1 MKELRHL
8 NKYFFKYRRNLI
20 IGSIITIIARLFLLY
35 TPRYVKKIF
44 VAIEQY
50 YDKSI
55 TEDVFRADL
64 LEAILYIIGAAL
76 IASVLTFFMRQTIIN
91 VSRYIEFDL
100 KNEIYAQYQKLSLN
114 FYKKNRTGDLMNRIT
129 EDVSR
134 VRMYGGPALMYS
146 INTVALIVIVVI
158 YMINAS
164 PKLTFYTIVPLPI
177 LSIII
182 YKLSKEIHKRSTIVQ
197 EYLSKLSTFT
207 QESFSGISVIK
218 AYGIEPQTSVNFK
231 SLAAE
236 SKEKQINL
244 TKVQAWFFPMMILL
258 IGTSNL
264 LVIYFGGMQYINGEI
279 ESIGTIA
286 EFIIYVNMLTWP
298 VATIGWVTSIVQQ
311 AEASQ
316 KRINEFLKI
325 EPEIKNIVNN
335 HTEITGDI
343 VFKDVS
349 FTYDDTNIQ
358 ALKNISFQIKE
369 GETLAILGKTGSG
382 KSTILDLIGRL
393 YDIDK
398 GSITIN
404 STEINNLNLN
414 DLRDSIGYVPQDAFL
429 FSDTIKTNIK
439 FGKQDATDDDVIDAA
454 KNAQVHKNIIKFNK
468 GYETVLGERGITLS
482 GGQKQRVSI
491 ARAIIKSPKILLL
504 DDCLSAVDTETEEKI
519 LKNISKISKGKTS
532 IIVSHRVSSAKN
544 ANKIIVLDDGE
555 IVQQGTHDTLIGIDG
570 YYKHLYLK
578 QLSETTSN
586 NL

>member
-164 PKLTFYTIVPLPI
+164 PKLTLYTIVPLPI

-369 GETLAILGKTGSG
+369 SETLAILGKTGSG

-468 GYETVLGERGITLS
+468 SYETVLGERGITLS

-519 LKNISKISKGKTS
+519 LKNLSKISKGKTS

>member
-158 YMINAS
+158 YMISAS
-164 PKLTFYTIVPLPI
+164 PKLTLYTIVPLPI

-325 EPEIKNIVNN
+325 EPEIKNNVNN

-468 GYETVLGERGITLS
+468 SYETVLGERGITLS

-519 LKNISKISKGKTS
+519 LKNLSKISKGKTS

>member
-64 LEAILYIIGAAL
+64 LEAILYIISAAL

-164 PKLTFYTIVPLPI
+164 PKLTLYTIVPLPI

-325 EPEIKNIVNN
+325 EPEIKNTVNN

-414 DLRDSIGYVPQDAFL
+414 DLRDSIGYVPQDAF
-429 FSDTIKTNIK
+429 FFFKNIKTNIK

-468 GYETVLGERGITLS
+468 SYETVLGERGITLS

-519 LKNISKISKGKTS
+519 LKNLSKISKGKTS